1 MEEPD
6 NQVVGFFLTMNKQA
20 MINTIVSRCQNFKL
34 TYNNETK
41 DLEDSKDFIDS
52 MDTAK
57 FERIIFLNSWFTK
70 DRVQNMNQLRQV
82 RDFLLD
88 KVSHLENLKIN
99 LKRID
104 LLEECIRNLGKNAN
118 QDLVILD
125 LVRKW

>member
-1 MEEPD
+1 
-6 NQVVGFFLTMNKQA
+6 
-20 MINTIVSRCQNFKL
+20 
-34 TYNNETK
+34 
-41 DLEDSKDFIDS
+41 
-52 MDTAK
+52 
-57 FERIIFLNSWFTK
+57 
-70 DRVQNMNQLRQV
+70 MNQLRQV